1 MILVIDNYDSFVY
14 NIARY
19 FECAGEACAV
29 LRNDAVT
36 VEQARA
42 MDPLAI
48 VISPGPCTP
57 KEAGVSIEI
66 IRELGSFIPV
76 LGICLGHQ
84 AIGEANGAQTV
95 RGVPMHGKSSAIT
108 HDGSGLFEGL
118 PQVMN
123 VGRYHSLVT
132 KPAPSSPLRVSAKS
146 DDGAIM
152 AVQHIQ
158 HPVYGV
164 QFHPESVLTEYGGE
178 MVQNFV
184 TIARAFQKSRKIAA

>member
-19 FECAGEACAV
+19 FECAGEACVV

-36 VEQARA
+36 VEQARS
-42 MDPLAI
+42 MSPLAI

-66 IRELGSFIPV
+66 IEKLGPFIPI

-84 AIGEANGAQTV
+84 AIGEAYGAQTV
-95 RGVPMHGKSSAIT
+95 RGTPMHGKASAIT
-108 HDGSGLFEGL
+108 HGESNLFSNL
-118 PQVMN
+118 PDTFH

-132 KPAPSSPLRVSAKS
+132 ELAPNLPLRVTAKS

-152 AVQHIQ
+152 AMQHIN

-164 QFHPESVLTEYGGE
+164 QFHPESVLTDHGAA
-178 MVQNFV
+178 MIQNFIAIARDFQKTR
-184 TIARAFQKSRKIAA
+184 TIAA

>member
-36 VEQARA
+36 VQQARA
-42 MDPLAI
+42 MAPLAI

-57 KEAGVSIEI
+57 KEAGVSVEI
-66 IRELGSFIPV
+66 IQKLGPFIPV
-76 LGICLGHQ
+76 FGICLGHQ
-84 AIGEANGAQTV
+84 AIGEAYGAQTV
-95 RGVPMHGKSSAIT
+95 RGAPMHGKASAIT
-108 HDGSGLFEGL
+108 HDNESLFNGL
-118 PQVMN
+118 PDTFN
-123 VGRYHSLVT
+123 VGRYHSLLTSLPAETPLKVT
-132 KPAPSSPLRVSAKS
+132 AKS

-152 AVQHIQ
+152 AMQHAR

-164 QFHPESVLTEYGGE
+164 QFHPESVLTDHGADIIK
-178 MVQNFV
+178 NFI
-184 TIARAFQKSRKIAA
+184 TIARMFRKNKVMAA